1 MLFDFTYNEIEYD
14 SKSFY
19 SEKSSRFVSYAFKV
33 NNVSDVKLRL
43 QNIRKLE
50 KSANHYCYAYV
61 LKHDQSDFRMNDDRE
76 PSSTAGKQI
85 YNVIKKFNLTN
96 IIVIV
101 VRYFGG
107 TKLGISGLIRCYR
120 SCATLAINNSKIINK
135 KIIDLIEINFKIE
148 HINSVM
154 KIIKNENLKIK
165 EQKISTT
172 SKIILETPRKKV
184 DEILEKLNSNHKLEA
199 NIYKK

>member
-61 LKHDQSDFRMNDDRE
+61 LKHNQSDFRMNDDGE

-165 EQKISTT
+165 EKKISTT

-199 NIYKK
+199 NIL

>member
-19 SEKSSRFVSYAFKV
+19 SKKSSRFVSYAFKV

-61 LKHDQSDFRMNDDRE
+61 LKHDQSDFRMNDDGE

-120 SCATLAINNSKIINK
+120 SCATLVIKNSKIINK

-184 DEILEKLNSNHKLEA
+184 DKIFEKLNSNHKLKA
-199 NIYKK
+199 KIL

>member
-1 MLFDFTYNEIEYD
+1 MLFNFTYNEIEYD

-19 SEKSSRFVSYAFKV
+19 SEKSSRFVSYAYKV
-33 NNVSDVKLRL
+33 DNISDVKSRL

-61 LKHDQSDFRMNDDRE
+61 LKHDQSDFRMNDDGE

-96 IIVIV
+96 IIIIV

-120 SCATLAINNSKIINK
+120 SCATLAINSSKIINK
-135 KIIDLIEINFKIE
+135 QIIDLIEINFKIE

-184 DEILEKLNSNHKLEA
+184 DKIFEKLNSNHKLKA
-199 NIYKK
+199 KIL

>member
-61 LKHDQSDFRMNDDRE
+61 LKHDQSDFRMNDDGE

-120 SCATLAINNSKIINK
+120 NCATLAINNSKIINK

-148 HINSVM
+148 HFNSVM

-199 NIYKK
+199 NIL

>member
-1 MLFDFTYNEIEYD
+1 MLFNFTYNEIEYD

-19 SEKSSRFVSYAFKV
+19 SEKSSRFISYAYKV
-33 NNVSDVKLRL
+33 DNISDVKSRL

-61 LKHDQSDFRMNDDRE
+61 LKHDQSDFRMNDDGE

-96 IIVIV
+96 IIIIV

-120 SCATLAINNSKIINK
+120 SCATLAINSSKIINK
-135 KIIDLIEINFKIE
+135 QIIDLIEINFKIE

-184 DEILEKLNSNHKLEA
+184 DKIFEKLNSNHKLKA
-199 NIYKK
+199 KIL

>member
-14 SKSFY
+14 SKGFY

-33 NNVSDVKLRL
+33 NNISDVKLRL

-61 LKHDQSDFRMNDDRE
+61 LKHDQSDFRMNDDGE

-199 NIYKK
+199 NIL

>member
-1 MLFDFTYNEIEYD
+1 MLFNFTYNEIEYD

-33 NNVSDVKLRL
+33 NNVSDVKSRL

-61 LKHDQSDFRMNDDRE
+61 LKHDQSDFRMNDDGE

-120 SCATLAINNSKIINK
+120 SCATLAINSSKIINK
-135 KIIDLIEINFKIE
+135 QIIDLIEINFKIE

-154 KIIKNENLKIK
+154 KIIKNDNLKIK

-184 DEILEKLNSNHKLEA
+184 DEILEKLNSNHKLKT
-199 NIYKK
+199 NIL

>member
-61 LKHDQSDFRMNDDRE
+61 LKHDQSDFRMNDDGE

-184 DEILEKLNSNHKLEA
+184 DEILKKLNSNHKLEA
-199 NIYKK
+199 NIL

>member
-1 MLFDFTYNEIEYD
+1 MLFDLTYNEIEYD

-61 LKHDQSDFRMNDDRE
+61 LKHDQSDFRMNDDGE

-199 NIYKK
+199 NIL

>member
-50 KSANHYCYAYV
+50 KNANHYCYAYV
-61 LKHDQSDFRMNDDRE
+61 LKHDQSDFRMNDDGE

-120 SCATLAINNSKIINK
+120 SCAKLAINNSKIINK

-199 NIYKK
+199 NIL

>member
-1 MLFDFTYNEIEYD
+1 MLFDFTFNEIEYD

-61 LKHDQSDFRMNDDRE
+61 LKHDQSDFRMNDDGE

-184 DEILEKLNSNHKLEA
+184 DEILEKLNSNHKLKA
-199 NIYKK
+199 NIL

>member
-61 LKHDQSDFRMNDDRE
+61 LKHDQSDFRMNDDGE

-184 DEILEKLNSNHKLEA
+184 DEILEKLNSNHKLKT
-199 NIYKK
+199 NIL

>member
-61 LKHDQSDFRMNDDRE
+61 LKHDQSDFRMNDDGE

-120 SCATLAINNSKIINK
+120 SCATMAINNSEIINK

-199 NIYKK
+199 NIL

>member
-1 MLFDFTYNEIEYD
+1 MLFDFTYNEIERD
-14 SKSFY
+14 SKGFY
-19 SEKSSRFVSYAFKV
+19 SEKSSRFISYAFKV
-33 NNVSDVKLRL
+33 DNVSDVKSRL
-43 QNIRKLE
+43 QNIKKLE

-61 LKHDQSDFRMNDDRE
+61 LKHDQSDFRMNDDGE

-96 IIVIV
+96 IIIIV

-107 TKLGISGLIRCYR
+107 TKLGISGLIRSYR
-120 SCATLAINNSKIINK
+120 ICATLAIDKSEIINK
-135 KIIDLIEINFKIE
+135 NIIDRIEINFKIE

-165 EQKISTT
+165 EQKIST
-172 SKIILETPRKKV
+172 SGKIILETPRKKV
-184 DEILEKLNSNHKLEA
+184 DEILNKLKSNHKLEA
-199 NIYKK
+199 NII

>member
-1 MLFDFTYNEIEYD
+1 MLFDFTYNEIEYN

-61 LKHDQSDFRMNDDRE
+61 LKHDQSDFRMNDDGE

-120 SCATLAINNSKIINK
+120 NCATLAINNSKIINK

-148 HINSVM
+148 HFNSVM

-199 NIYKK
+199 NIL

>member
-19 SEKSSRFVSYAFKV
+19 SKKSSRFVSYAFKV

-61 LKHDQSDFRMNDDRE
+61 LKHDQSDFRMNDDGE

-120 SCATLAINNSKIINK
+120 SCATLAINSSKIINK
-135 KIIDLIEINFKIE
+135 QIIDLIEINFKIE

-199 NIYKK
+199 NIL

>member
-19 SEKSSRFVSYAFKV
+19 SEKSSKFISYAYKV
-33 NNVSDVKLRL
+33 DNVSDVKSRL
-43 QNIRKLE
+43 KNIRKLE

-61 LKHDQSDFRMNDDRE
+61 LKHDQSDFRMNDDGE

-199 NIYKK
+199 NIL

>member
-61 LKHDQSDFRMNDDRE
+61 LKHDQSDFRMNDDGE

-184 DEILEKLNSNHKLEA
+184 DEILEKLNSNHKLKA
-199 NIYKK
+199 NIL

>member
-1 MLFDFTYNEIEYD
+1 MLFDLTYNEIEYD

-61 LKHDQSDFRMNDDRE
+61 LKHDQSDFRMNDDGE

-120 SCATLAINNSKIINK
+120 NCATLAINNSKIINK

-148 HINSVM
+148 HFNSVM

-199 NIYKK
+199 NIL

>member
-14 SKSFY
+14 SKSFF
-19 SEKSSRFVSYAFKV
+19 SEKSSRFISYAYKV
-33 NNVSDVKLRL
+33 NNVSDVKSRL
-43 QNIRKLE
+43 QNIKKVE

-61 LKHDQSDFRMNDDRE
+61 LKHDQSDFRMNDDGE

-184 DEILEKLNSNHKLEA
+184 DEILKKLNSDHKLEA
-199 NIYKK
+199 NIL

>member
-61 LKHDQSDFRMNDDRE
+61 LKHDQSDFRMNDDGE

-107 TKLGISGLIRCYR
+107 TKLGISGLIRCYK
-120 SCATLAINNSKIINK
+120 SSATLAINNSKIINK

-184 DEILEKLNSNHKLEA
+184 DEILEKLNSNHKLKT
-199 NIYKK
+199 NIL

>member
-1 MLFDFTYNEIEYD
+1 MLFNFTYNEIKYD

-19 SEKSSRFVSYAFKV
+19 SEKSSRFISYAYKV
-33 NNVSDVKLRL
+33 DNISDVKSRL

-61 LKHDQSDFRMNDDRE
+61 LKHDQSDFRMNDDGE

-199 NIYKK
+199 NIL

>member
-19 SEKSSRFVSYAFKV
+19 SEKSSRFVSYAFIV

-61 LKHDQSDFRMNDDRE
+61 LKHDQSDFRMNDDGE

-184 DEILEKLNSNHKLEA
+184 DEILEKLNSNHKLKT
-199 NIYKK
+199 NIL

>member
-14 SKSFY
+14 SKSFF
-19 SEKSSRFVSYAFKV
+19 SEKSSRFISYAYKV
-33 NNVSDVKLRL
+33 NNVSDVKSRL
-43 QNIRKLE
+43 QNIKKVE

-61 LKHDQSDFRMNDDRE
+61 LKHDQSDFRMNDDGE

-199 NIYKK
+199 NIL

>member
-19 SEKSSRFVSYAFKV
+19 SEKSSRFISYAYKV
-33 NNVSDVKLRL
+33 DNISDVKSRL

-61 LKHDQSDFRMNDDRE
+61 LKHDQSDFRMSDDGE

-85 YNVIKKFNLTN
+85 YNMIKKFNLTN

-120 SCATLAINNSKIINK
+120 SCATLAINSSKIINK
-135 KIIDLIEINFKIE
+135 QIIDLIEINFKIE

-184 DEILEKLNSNHKLEA
+184 DKILKNLNSNHKLKA
-199 NIYKK
+199 KIL

>member
-14 SKSFY
+14 SKSFF
-19 SEKSSRFVSYAFKV
+19 SEKSSRFISYAYKV
-33 NNVSDVKLRL
+33 DNVSDVKSKL
-43 QNIRKLE
+43 QNIKKLE

-61 LKHDQSDFRMNDDRE
+61 LKHDQSDFRMNDDGE

-184 DEILEKLNSNHKLEA
+184 DKILNKLNSNHKLEA
-199 NIYKK
+199 NIL

>member
-1 MLFDFTYNEIEYD
+1 MLFDLTYNEIEYD

-61 LKHDQSDFRMNDDRE
+61 LKHDQSDFRMNDDGE

-184 DEILEKLNSNHKLEA
+184 DEILEKLNSNHKLKA
-199 NIYKK
+199 NIL

>member
-1 MLFDFTYNEIEYD
+1 MLFDFTYNEIEYN

-61 LKHDQSDFRMNDDRE
+61 LKHDQSDFRMNDDGE

-120 SCATLAINNSKIINK
+120 NCATLAINNSKIINK

-199 NIYKK
+199 NIL

>member
-14 SKSFY
+14 SKSFF
-19 SEKSSRFVSYAFKV
+19 SEKSSRFISYACKV
-33 NNVSDVKLRL
+33 DNVSDVKSKL
-43 QNIRKLE
+43 QNIKKLE

-61 LKHDQSDFRMNDDRE
+61 LKHDQSDFRMNDDGE

-172 SKIILETPRKKV
+172 QQNNFRNT
-184 DEILEKLNSNHKLEA
+184 
-199 NIYKK
+199 

>member
-14 SKSFY
+14 SKSFF
-19 SEKSSRFVSYAFKV
+19 SEKSSRFISYACKV
-33 NNVSDVKLRL
+33 DNVSDVKSKL
-43 QNIRKLE
+43 QNIKKLE

-61 LKHDQSDFRMNDDRE
+61 LKHDQSDFRMNDDGE

-184 DEILEKLNSNHKLEA
+184 DEILKKLNSNHKLEA
-199 NIYKK
+199 NIL

>member
-14 SKSFY
+14 SKSFF
-19 SEKSSRFVSYAFKV
+19 SEKSSRFISYACKV
-33 NNVSDVKLRL
+33 DNVSDVKSKL
-43 QNIRKLE
+43 QNIKKLE

-61 LKHDQSDFRMNDDRE
+61 LKHDQSDFRMNDDGE

-184 DEILEKLNSNHKLEA
+184 DEILKNLIQIIN
-199 NIYKK
+199 

>member
-33 NNVSDVKLRL
+33 NNVSDVKSRL

-61 LKHDQSDFRMNDDRE
+61 LKHDQSDFRMNDDGE

-199 NIYKK
+199 NIL

>member
-61 LKHDQSDFRMNDDRE
+61 LKHDQSDFRMNDDGE

-85 YNVIKKFNLTN
+85 YNVIKKFNVTN

-172 SKIILETPRKKV
+172 SKIILETPRKKA

-199 NIYKK
+199 NIL

>member
-1 MLFDFTYNEIEYD
+1 MLNQDY
-14 SKSFY
+14 K
-19 SEKSSRFVSYAFKV
+19 
-33 NNVSDVKLRL
+33 
-43 QNIRKLE
+43 NIRKLE
-50 KSANHYCYAYV
+50 KNANHYCYAYV
-61 LKHDQSDFRMNDDRE
+61 LKHDQSDFRMNDDGE

-199 NIYKK
+199 NIL

>member
-61 LKHDQSDFRMNDDRE
+61 LKHDQSDFRMNDDGE

-120 SCATLAINNSKIINK
+120 NCATLAINNSKIINK

-199 NIYKK
+199 NIL

>member
-148 HINSVM
+148 HTNSVM

-172 SKIILETPRKKV
+172 SKIILETPRKKA

-199 NIYKK
+199 NIL

>member
-19 SEKSSRFVSYAFKV
+19 SEKSSRFISYAYKV
-33 NNVSDVKLRL
+33 DNISDVKSRL

-61 LKHDQSDFRMNDDRE
+61 LKHDQSDFRMSDDGE

-85 YNVIKKFNLTN
+85 YNMIKKFNLTN

-120 SCATLAINNSKIINK
+120 SCATLAINSSKIINK
-135 KIIDLIEINFKIE
+135 QIIDLIEINFKIE

-199 NIYKK
+199 NIL

>member
-19 SEKSSRFVSYAFKV
+19 SEKSSRFFSYAFKV

-61 LKHDQSDFRMNDDRE
+61 LKHDQSDFRMNDDGE

-85 YNVIKKFNLTN
+85 YNVIKKFNITN

-165 EQKISTT
+165 EKKISTT
-172 SKIILETPRKKV
+172 SKIILETPRLKV

-199 NIYKK
+199 NIL

>member
-19 SEKSSRFVSYAFKV
+19 SEKSSRFISYAYKV
-33 NNVSDVKLRL
+33 DNVSDVKSRL

-50 KSANHYCYAYV
+50 KSANHFCYAYV
-61 LKHDQSDFRMNDDRE
+61 LKHDQSDFRVNDDGE

-135 KIIDLIEINFKIE
+135 EIIDLIEINFKIE

-172 SKIILETPRKKV
+172 SKIILETPRIKV
-184 DEILEKLNSNHKLEA
+184 DEILEKLNSNYKLEA
-199 NIYKK
+199 NIL